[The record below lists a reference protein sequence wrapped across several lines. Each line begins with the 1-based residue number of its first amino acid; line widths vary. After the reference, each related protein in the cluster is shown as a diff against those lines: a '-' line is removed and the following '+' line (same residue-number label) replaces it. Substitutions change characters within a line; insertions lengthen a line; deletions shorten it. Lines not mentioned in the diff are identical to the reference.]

1 MIDVTIIILG
11 IILGMAT
18 GFFYFG
24 SLYLTV
30 RRLPRTKNPALLM
43 FSSFLG
49 RTVIAV
55 AALFLILKLGDIMML
70 LAAVIGFIA
79 MKLLFVN
86 RFKPAHN
93 KIESNR
99 N

>member
-1 MIDVTIIILG
+1 MIDITIIIVG
-11 IILGMAT
+11 TILGMAT

-55 AALFLILKLGDIMML
+55 ASLFLILKLGDIMML

-79 MKLLFVN
+79 MKLLFIK
-86 RFKPAHN
+86 RYKPAVNNISTHR
-93 KIESNR
+93 K
-99 N
+99 